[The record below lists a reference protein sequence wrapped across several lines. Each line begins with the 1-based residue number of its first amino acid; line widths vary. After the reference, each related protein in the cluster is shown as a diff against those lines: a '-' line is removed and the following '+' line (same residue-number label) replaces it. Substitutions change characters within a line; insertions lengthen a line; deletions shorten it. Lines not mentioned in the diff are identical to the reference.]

1 MDYQSFKQAIIAR
14 CAQLRVEEYELYYQA
29 AESTTVSA
37 YQHEINEFTGSVE
50 GGVCFRCI
58 VGGRMGYAST
68 EELSQAQADRLVER
82 AMDNAGNLKTE
93 DKVFLGQGG
102 QQYRTPER
110 TLMRLPTTEELMA
123 SVLATQEA
131 LYAADPAV
139 VDGTV
144 TEGLSEKSS
153 LAIYNSNGLDLS
165 YVNQVAGLVTV
176 AVVSGEEEMSNHFKI
191 KLADP
196 TTIDRETLAK
206 QTVEEALEKLGGE
219 TPATGVYPVVFS
231 PEAMASLLQT
241 YAGIFSAE
249 AAQKGLSALADAE
262 GTVIASK
269 CVTIVD
275 DPFHPES
282 PSPMPFDAEGSPTHR
297 KNIVEKGVLNT
308 LLYNLKTA
316 DKAGKAT
323 TGNASKGSY
332 QAPVVV
338 RPFSMYL
345 EGGELSEEALLQK
358 AGSGIYINA
367 LEGLHAG
374 ANAVSGDFSLQS
386 AGYLIEN
393 GVKATHVKSFTVA
406 GNFYEL
412 LKKIVAV
419 ANNAQLRNPMG
430 ITSFGA
436 PSVLI
441 DHLSIAGK

>member
-1 MDYQSFKQAIIAR
+1 MDYQSFKNSVIDR
-14 CAQLRVEEYELYYQA
+14 CAQLGVAEYELYYQA

-58 VGGRMGYAST
+58 VDGRMGYAST
-68 EELSQAQADRLVER
+68 EELSREQAHRLVDR
-82 AMDNAGNLKTE
+82 AVDNAQNLETE
-93 DKVFLGQGG
+93 DRVFLGKGG
-102 QQYRTPER
+102 QQYRMPER
-110 TLMRLPTTEELMA
+110 RLPELPATEALIR
-123 SVLATQEA
+123 SVLDTQEA
-131 LYAADPAV
+131 LYAADSRV

-144 TEGLSEKSS
+144 TEGISERSS

-165 YVNQVAGLVTV
+165 YENQLTGLVTV
-176 AVVSGEEEMSNHFKI
+176 AVVSDEGQMANHFKI

-196 TTIDRETLAK
+196 VTADRALLAK
-206 QTVEEALEKLGGE
+206 QTVEGALEKLGGD
-219 TPATGVYPVVFS
+219 TPDTGVYPVVFS

-249 AAQKGLSALADAE
+249 AAQKGLSALADRE
-262 GTVIASK
+262 GEVIAAD
-269 CVTIVD
+269 CVTLVD

-282 PSPMPFDAEGSPTHR
+282 PSPMPFDAEGSPTYR

-332 QAPVVV
+332 QAPVAV
-338 RPFSMYL
+338 RPFAMYL
-345 EGGELSEEALLQK
+345 QGGELTRQELLAR
-358 AGSGIYINA
+358 AGNGIYITA

-386 AGYLIEN
+386 EGYRIEN
-393 GVKATHVKSFTVA
+393 GVKTTHIKSFTVA

-419 ANNAQLRNPMG
+419 GSDTRLHNPLG
-430 ITSFGA
+430 VTSFGA
-436 PSVLI
+436 PSVLV
-441 DHLSIAGK
+441 DGLSVAGK